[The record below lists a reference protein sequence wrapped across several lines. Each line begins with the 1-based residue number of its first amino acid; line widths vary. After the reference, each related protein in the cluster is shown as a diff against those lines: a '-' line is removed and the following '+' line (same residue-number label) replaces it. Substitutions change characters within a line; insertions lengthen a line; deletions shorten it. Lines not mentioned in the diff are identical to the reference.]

1 MIARNRPAPGISA
14 ATVTRAVQFAFVFPG
29 QGSQYVGMGRAL
41 ADISP
46 AAADVFR
53 AAHEA
58 LGEAISSLWFDGP
71 EEQLNLTV
79 NSQPAILATSIA
91 YLRALEETLD
101 RELPAPAFYAGHS
114 MGQYSAMV
122 AAGVLSLADGLRL
135 VRERGRQMQASA
147 AEGAMAAVIGLDDE
161 KLPDLLAAGE
171 AAGTF
176 TIANRNSPGQV
187 VVSGDR
193 AAVEA
198 AAAAAK
204 DLGAKR
210 ALILPVSVAAHS
222 PLMAQAAE
230 RMRDI
235 LAEVEFAD
243 PRAPLLANADA
254 RLLSDGE
261 ACRAELVEHL
271 TRGVDWIAAVE
282 RMTDAGVTRFVEVGP
297 ARVLSGLIKRIAPD
311 AEAFA
316 LDDQSAPGRL
326 AMPDF
331 IAATVTGAVS

>member
-1 MIARNRPAPGISA
+1 MIARNRPAPGVGA
-14 ATVTRAVQFAFVFPG
+14 GTVTRAVQFAFVFPG

-41 ADISP
+41 ADISM
-46 AAADVFR
+46 AAAGVFR
-53 AAHEA
+53 AADAA
-58 LGEAISSLWFDGP
+58 LGEPISSFSFDGP

-91 YLRALEETLD
+91 YLHALEESTGGARLV
-101 RELPAPAFYAGHS
+101 PAFYAGHS

-261 ACRAELVEHL
+261 ACRTELVEHL